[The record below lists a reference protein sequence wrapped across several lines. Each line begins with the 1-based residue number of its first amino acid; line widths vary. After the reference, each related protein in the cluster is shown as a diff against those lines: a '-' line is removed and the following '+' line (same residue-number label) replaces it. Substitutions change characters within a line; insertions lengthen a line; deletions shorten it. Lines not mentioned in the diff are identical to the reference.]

1 MQASECRLYAPFQ
14 PQAVKSRLW
23 DLGARAGLEK
33 EIWESSASCDIQ
45 RPGKCP
51 KGSVDREE
59 RPKVGSGTGEG
70 EE

>member
-33 EIWESSASCDIQ
+33 EIWESSASCDTKTRKI
-45 RPGKCP
+45 P